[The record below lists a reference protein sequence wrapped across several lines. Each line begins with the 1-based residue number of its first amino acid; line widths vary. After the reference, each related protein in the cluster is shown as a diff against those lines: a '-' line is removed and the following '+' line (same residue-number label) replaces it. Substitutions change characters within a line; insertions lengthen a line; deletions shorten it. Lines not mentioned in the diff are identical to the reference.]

1 MHGISRYFSRFFLLC
16 ARIQREISHAYS
28 LSYIAVFLDN
38 FDKFDEFTY
47 KTLVLDTTF
56 YRVQLWDFLDHF
68 ITVQVFPCQGLVH
81 EIF

>member
-1 MHGISRYFSRFFLLC
+1 MGVAFFSSCYLLC
-16 ARIQREISHAYS
+16 ARIQREILHAYS
-28 LSYIAVFLDN
+28 LSQQRYFL
-38 FDKFDEFTY
+38 KIQRGFDEFTY

-81 EIF
+81 ERF